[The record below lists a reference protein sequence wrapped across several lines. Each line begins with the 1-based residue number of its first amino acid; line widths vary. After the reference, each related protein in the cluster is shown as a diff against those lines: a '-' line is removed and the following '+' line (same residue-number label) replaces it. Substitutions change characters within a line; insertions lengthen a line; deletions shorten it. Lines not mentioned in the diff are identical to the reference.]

1 MGKER
6 DELIRRLGGTPSSD
20 LNLTDAEILQRA
32 RDTYWER
39 GEIPPEIAEC
49 FSDEELAELR
59 KKLKQ
64 KLDDKNKYRK
74 KDGGR
79 TQT

>member
-6 DELIRRLGGTPSSD
+6 DEFIRRLGGTTSSD

-39 GEIPPEIAEC
+39 GEIPPEIADC
-49 FSDEELAELR
+49 FTEEELVDIQRRLKEYQAE
-59 KKLKQ
+59 Q
-64 KLDDKNKYRK
+64 KLHRNK
-74 KDGGR
+74 
-79 TQT
+79 